1 MNNDNFRNELQKWLP
16 IFNKQGMVYFY
27 NTDTNETSWSF
38 PKYYDPGIKKYI
50 NIL

>member
-1 MNNDNFRNELQKWLP
+1 MNGKLNIEINKWLP

-27 NTDTNETSWSF
+27 NTETNETTWTF
-38 PKYYDPGIKKYI
+38 PKYYDEASGKYI